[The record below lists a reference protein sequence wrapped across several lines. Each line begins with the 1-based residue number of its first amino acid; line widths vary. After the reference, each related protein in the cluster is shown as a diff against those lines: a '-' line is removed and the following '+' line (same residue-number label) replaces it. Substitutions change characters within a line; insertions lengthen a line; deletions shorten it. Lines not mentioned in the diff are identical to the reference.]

1 MTCCFG
7 PSGDFL
13 ASVSQCRQSWGGCR
27 EGAKEAKPGSG
38 TLLKTAGE
46 VWQRRKRTAL
56 REALD
61 GAGSRQAH
69 PSFACNTRNH
79 TGGSPPPSPSIK
91 LHRFMARSC
100 SHFSW
105 QKQGSSCTGI
115 SRTTANLCWCN
126 GAVPSPGDRWA
137 SRCVEAGFTCPA
149 SELGGSSAAAN
160 EARIYACCVGIP
172 VCGPHSIEH
181 PKSPRSRSRR
191 ASRAVQGAP
200 CCSRARTAARR

>member
-1 MTCCFG
+1 M
-7 PSGDFL
+7 
-13 ASVSQCRQSWGGCR
+13 
-27 EGAKEAKPGSG
+27 
-38 TLLKTAGE
+38 
-46 VWQRRKRTAL
+46 QRRCEGGKAWFGDAVKNGWRSLAEEEARSL

-61 GAGSRQAH
+61 GAGSRRAH
-69 PSFACNTRNH
+69 PSLACSTRNR

-100 SHFSW
+100 SRFSW

-137 SRCVEAGFTCPA
+137 SRCAEAGFTCPA

-160 EARIYACCVGIP
+160 EARTYTCCVGIP

-200 CCSRARTAARR
+200 CCSCARTAARR